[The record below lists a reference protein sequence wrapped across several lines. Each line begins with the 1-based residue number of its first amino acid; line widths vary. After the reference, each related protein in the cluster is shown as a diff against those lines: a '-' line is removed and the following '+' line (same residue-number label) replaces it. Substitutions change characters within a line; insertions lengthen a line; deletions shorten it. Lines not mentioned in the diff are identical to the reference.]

1 MVVTL
6 SDVRIQER
14 KDPFSLLLLAKK
26 GALRTIRPVRRA

>member
-1 MVVTL
+1 MAVTL

-14 KDPFSLLLLAKK
+14 KDPFSLLLAKK